1 MVGFVKLIWTY
12 MMKTYA
18 ETLWQCARLL
28 LGSLLLLAIPAAM
41 ASGYRSRLGRQLFA
55 ADLDFGLSNQA
66 A

>member
-1 MVGFVKLIWTY
+1 

-28 LGSLLLLAIPAAM
+28 LGSLLLAIPAAM
-41 ASGYRSRLGRQLFA
+41 ASGAYRSRLGRQLFA